1 MNFRF
6 RIAGIAVSC
15 MLGTGLAMAQYTG
28 PGAKPSGKGEVARS
42 VSEVLADARDDRP
55 VELSGQLVRQTG
67 RELYLFRDASGEIT
81 VEIDDD
87 DFPTGQQVDADTQ
100 VKIHGEVDAR
110 AMREPRVEVE
120 RLEITTGR

>member
-1 MNFRF
+1 MNLRF
-6 RIAGIAVSC
+6 RIAGAALGC
-15 MLGTGLAMAQYTG
+15 MLGTGLAIAQYTG
-28 PGAKPSGKGEVARS
+28 PGAKPAGKDQVARS

-87 DFPTGQQVDADTQ
+87 DFPSGQPVGAETR

-120 RLEITTGR
+120 RLEIATAD